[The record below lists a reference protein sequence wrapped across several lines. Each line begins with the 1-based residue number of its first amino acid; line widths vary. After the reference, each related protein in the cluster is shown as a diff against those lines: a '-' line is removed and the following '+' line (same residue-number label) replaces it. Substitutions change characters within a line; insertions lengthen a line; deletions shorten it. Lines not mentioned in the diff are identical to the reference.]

1 MKNPRW
7 LDFVVGL
14 FVLAGILSFAWLG
27 LNASDTGS
35 RFNKKYTVSVSFD
48 NVGSLKI
55 NAPVMISGVRVGKV
69 KSIAL
74 DTEIFEAKVLIDIDA
89 QYKIPNDTSAVIYTA
104 GLVGEQYVAL
114 DPGGSYDDLQD
125 GDRIRH
131 SQGAFVMERL
141 VNQLLTSFTS
151 GGSAAD

>member
-74 DTEIFEAKVLIDIDA
+74 DTEIFEAKVLLDIDA
-89 QYKIPNDTSAVIYTA
+89 QYKIPNDTSAVI
-104 GLVGEQYVAL
+104 
-114 DPGGSYDDLQD
+114 
-125 GDRIRH
+125 
-131 SQGAFVMERL
+131 
-141 VNQLLTSFTS
+141 
-151 GGSAAD
+151 